1 MQDTQSKRCPDCV
14 KTFVDELRGIAYNIE
29 TSPCYGGGNGKHDI
43 EVLEKIASLFEK
55 MFCKQEVQTEER
67 NAHEEQG

>member
-29 TSPCYGGGNGKHDI
+29 TSPCYGGNDGKHDI
-43 EVLEKIASLFEK
+43 AVLEKVAGLFEK
-55 MFCKQEVQTEER
+55 MFCNPEPPSEKEMAT
-67 NAHEEQG
+67 